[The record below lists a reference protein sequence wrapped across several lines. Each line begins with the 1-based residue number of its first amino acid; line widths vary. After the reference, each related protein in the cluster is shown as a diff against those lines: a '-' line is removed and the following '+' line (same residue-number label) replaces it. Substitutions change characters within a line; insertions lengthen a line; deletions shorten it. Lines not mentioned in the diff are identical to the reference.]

1 MKKEKILTPFYR
13 IVKVLSENEELTIT
27 QIELKARVN
36 HRTALLYLGILRENG
51 FIEEE
56 RIGRVRVYRINRDND
71 KIMGLIKFLSSYAS
85 YAPY

>member
-71 KIMGLIKFLSSYAS
+71 KIMSLIKFLSSYAS